1 MEVSIKNV
9 LKIYL
14 LVVSSSFSSSIFFTC
29 FISAG
34 AMKVVCSRG
43 YIKKRGKEKR
53 TCIYG
58 LRVLV
63 LGFQFMLF
71 NNTCLL
77 FSVWFFLW
85 IFFVRCAPLCS
96 VVLLLNCTSKVK
108 RKLWIQNLLNMKQG
122 CRFMQL
128 LFVSVYSVALSL
140 RWCCERSLVRAHTTR
155 KVSMHVFHMHIA
167 HGTRNTAHTITGIQQ
182 ANMR

>member
-14 LVVSSSFSSSIFFTC
+14 LVVSSSFSSSIFYFFHFGC
-29 FISAG
+29 CDESC
-34 AMKVVCSRG
+34 MQSRM
-43 YIKKRGKEKR
+43 YQKRGKEKR

-108 RKLWIQNLLNMKQG
+108 RKLWIQHLLKMKQG

-140 RWCCERSLVRAHTTR
+140 RWCCERSLVRALTTR
-155 KVSMHVFHMHIA
+155 KLSMHVFHMHIA